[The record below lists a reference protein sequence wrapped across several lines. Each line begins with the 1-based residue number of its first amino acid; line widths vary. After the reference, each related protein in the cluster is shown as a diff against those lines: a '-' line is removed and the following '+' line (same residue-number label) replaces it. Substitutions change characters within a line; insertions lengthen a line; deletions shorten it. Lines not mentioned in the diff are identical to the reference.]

1 MAKEKLI
8 LFDVDGVIVDSF
20 EEIYVYVSAL
30 IKKQGNVDISR
41 EEFRLFF
48 ESNPLE
54 SISKHIRTMPHEEN
68 ATKEDFAGFLNA
80 YSKTKVFENGISEVI
95 QKLAKNNTLVV
106 ITSTIIEAVT
116 EKIAEKN
123 LDVLFAAF
131 LGPRAGIHKDDKI
144 KMAIEEFGKNAKEVI
159 FISDTSGDILEAKKI
174 PVKTIAVSW
183 GYHSRETLEKVA
195 PDVIVDSPQQ
205 LLEKLS

>member
-8 LFDVDGVIVDSF
+8 LFDVDGVMVDSF
-20 EEIYVYVSAL
+20 EEIYVYVSDL
-30 IKKQGNVDISR
+30 IKKQGDVEISR
-41 EEFRLFF
+41 EEFRHFF
-48 ESNPLE
+48 EGNPLE
-54 SISKHIRTMPHEEN
+54 NISKYIQTMPHEEN
-68 ATKEDFAGFLNA
+68 VTKEDTAGFLSA
-80 YSKTKVFENGISEVI
+80 YSKAKVFENGITEVV

-106 ITSTIIEAVT
+106 ITSTLIEAVT

-131 LGPRAGIHKDDKI
+131 LGPRAAIHKDDKI
-144 KMAIEEFGKNAKEVI
+144 KMAIEEFGKNAEEVI

-183 GYHSRETLEKVA
+183 GYHPRETLEKVA
-195 PDVIVDSPQQ
+195 PDAIVDSPQE
-205 LLEKLS
+205 LLEQLS